1 MDAFIR
7 LMKALST
14 PNRVKIIKVLQHGNM
29 CVGEI
34 QSALDLTQP
43 SISKH
48 LRVLV
53 DADLVYYNRE
63 GKQVNYSL
71 SHGEGNPYAAAILGN
86 LRNWLGEEAEIAD
99 LLEKHVQSQ
108 G

>member
-7 LMKALST
+7 VMKALST

-34 QSALDLTQP
+34 QSALDLAQP

-48 LRVLV
+48 FKVTV
-53 DADLVYYNRE
+53 DEDLVNYHRE
-63 GKQVNYSL
+63 GKLVNYSL
-71 SHGEGNPYAAAILGN
+71 SHGEGNPHAATILGN
-86 LRNWLGEEAEIAD
+86 LRNWLREEPEIAD
-99 LLEKHVQSQ
+99 LLEKRVRSQ